1 MNIMTVLWPIIILAI
16 MGLLLAVGLTLSD
29 KFLAVK
35 EDKRIDGVEKL
46 LPGINCGAC
55 GTPGCRAF
63 AEGVVKGE
71 IKQLSRCKP
80 GNAQRNFNP
89 IIAYLK
95 DNPNEDG
102 STIDVRV

>member
-1 MNIMTVLWPIIILAI
+1 MMVYLWPLIVLGI

-35 EDKRIDGVEKL
+35 EDPRIDEVEKL

-63 AEGVVKGE
+63 AEAVVKGE
-71 IKQLSRCKP
+71 IKQLSRCRP
-80 GNAQRNFNP
+80 GNAEKNYNP

-95 DNPNEDG
+95 DHPNEDG
-102 STIDVRV
+102 SIIDVKI

>member
-1 MNIMTVLWPIIILAI
+1 MVYIWPLIILGI

-35 EDKRIDGVEKL
+35 EDPRIDGVEKL

-71 IKQLSRCKP
+71 IKQLSRCRP
-80 GNAQRNFNP
+80 GNADKNYNP

-95 DNPNEDG
+95 DHPNEDG
-102 STIDVRV
+102 SVIDVKI